1 MEVFLTTVGI
11 QFRMVSGI
19 IIFYNSLIKGIMH
32 IHMYTCTQR
41 HTDTYTLLHSWPRSA
56 PAESSDKVPMRD
68 KLSDVSLLLL
78 TTGRN
83 IFSSKFN
90 LGENVKPN

>member
-1 MEVFLTTVGI
+1 MEVFLTTVEI

-19 IIFYNSLIKGIMH
+19 IIFYNSLIKGLCIYIC
-32 IHMYTCTQR
+32 IHAHR
-41 HTDTYTLLHSWPRSA
+41 DIHTYTLLHSWPHTA
-56 PAESSDKVPMRD
+56 PAESSDKVPIRD

-78 TTGRN
+78 TNGRN
-83 IFSSKFN
+83 LFSNKFN